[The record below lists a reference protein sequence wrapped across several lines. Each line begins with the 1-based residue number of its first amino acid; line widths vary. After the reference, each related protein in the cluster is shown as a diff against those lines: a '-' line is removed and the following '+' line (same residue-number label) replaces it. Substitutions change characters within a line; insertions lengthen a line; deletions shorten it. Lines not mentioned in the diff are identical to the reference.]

1 MLIFGDCTHA
11 QTWKIL
17 ILRMMILGDCVQEQT
32 WKILILHRPWKILT
46 LRTVHRLGPLVEPAL
61 GLLGAEIRRV
71 VGGGMAW
78 HEQTWKILIWRM
90 LILGDCGHAQTWK
103 ILIWRMLILKSCAY
117 A

>member
-61 GLLGAEIRRV
+61 GLLGAEMRRV

-78 HEQTWKILIWRM
+78 RDIYTQCVFQTLLHHIQHM
-90 LILGDCGHAQTWK
+90 
-103 ILIWRMLILKSCAY
+103 
-117 A
+117 